1 MCAYISVYVCMYA
14 CVMYMYNFAN
24 ISTIVYHTHTY
35 IHTQQATPDELEA
48 ISSHL
53 KSFPD
58 TALDKPEM

>member
-1 MCAYISVYVCMYA
+1 MCVLRVHIFVCMYA
-14 CVMYMYNFAN
+14 VLCTCIILQTYPALY
-24 ISTIVYHTHTY
+24 ITH